1 MDLNKTEVI
10 QLKKSKEISLLRK
23 HPWVFSGAI
32 HTNTNLLE
40 DGLLVYVHDSNHR
53 RLGFGHFH
61 QGSIAIKML
70 HFGTDDYKEEFWEQQ
85 LRNALQSRTNLS
97 FPNEK
102 TNCFRWVHGEG
113 DQLPGLIIDVYDQ
126 TVVIQCHTIGMHKIL
141 ACLVKCIPEILDRTD
156 LCIIDKSVSSLPK
169 EYARSISN
177 KIIYGTA
184 TEIKALECG
193 YKFTIDV
200 LEGQKT
206 GFFLDQRENRK
217 ILGSYSKNRSILN
230 AFSYSGGFSIYAL
243 AAGAKEVHS
252 IDVSTKALDLLE
264 RNLKLNTVQSTQHR
278 SICEDA
284 IDYLEKMESN
294 MYDLIILDPP
304 AFAKNMSK
312 RHIAMKAYKRI
323 NALAMKKIKSGGLL
337 FSFSCSQVVTEDL
350 FYHTIVSA
358 GIESGRE
365 IRVLHKLSQGPDH
378 PVSLFHPE
386 GSYLKGLV
394 LEIGNS

>member
-1 MDLNKTEVI
+1 MDFIKETNIE
-10 QLKKSKEISLLRK
+10 LKKSKDISLLRK

-32 HTNTNLLE
+32 HTNTNSLE
-40 DGLLVYVHDSNHR
+40 DGQLVYVEDSNHN

-61 QGSIAIKML
+61 HGSIAIKML
-70 HFGTDDYKEEFWEQQ
+70 HFGKEAYREEFWEQQ
-85 LRNALQSRTNLS
+85 LSKALQTRKNLM
-97 FPNEK
+97 FPNAD

-126 TVVIQCHTIGMHKIL
+126 TIVIQCHTIGMHKMIDS
-141 ACLVKCIPEILDRTD
+141 LVKSIPRVINSAE
-156 LCIIDKSVSSLPK
+156 LCIIDKSASSLPK
-169 EYARSISN
+169 EYARGTGN
-177 KIIYGTA
+177 KIIYGKA
-184 TEIKALECG
+184 PEIKSMEHG
-193 YKFTIDV
+193 YKFYIDA

-217 ILGSYSKNRSILN
+217 ILGNYSKNRTILN

-243 AAGAKEVHS
+243 AGGAKEVHS
-252 IDVSTKALDLLE
+252 IDISSKALDLLNK
-264 RNLKLNTVQSTQHR
+264 NLELNAIKNDHHQSM
-278 SICEDA
+278 CLDV
-284 IDYLEKMESN
+284 IDYLEKMESDF
-294 MYDLIILDPP
+294 YDLIILDPP

-312 RHIAMKAYKRI
+312 RHTAMKAYKRI
-323 NALAMKKIKSGGLL
+323 NALAMKKIKPGGLL
-337 FSFSCSQVVTEDL
+337 FTFSCSQVVTEEL
-350 FYHTIVSA
+350 FYHTVVSA

-394 LEIGNS
+394 LEIR